1 MPDYSTLLRTSSQA
15 PSTHTQESI
24 RRRSGA
30 HRTIP
35 SPPTVSTNSRQ
46 TAGHQPQDVPQSAVT
61 GHSNG
66 CATAL
71 SPSGA
76 SHFTAIP
83 TRSRRSSIISS
94 RPGLRSCTSRLAAS
108 TNLKVNHDSELFI
121 VPLDTN
127 DDMTTPSAFQA
138 APVAASSASYFSR
151 ISANVQTSAKQLSS
165 LARNGLLTLHRKFP
179 SESFSNARLPT
190 FNSNKPP
197 SPQRRFGLDRAL
209 SGASAKSFLSTADK
223 MTHKWPRPRS
233 SRSIPPGLRPRIIT
247 SSFSTPRRLR
257 QLKGAGGWRQDS
269 MEAILRDSRGLGVNW
284 VGQWTLHKWCL
295 LASVTTVFLLGLTC
309 LVFSLLTW
317 FAGESAGHFPL
328 QL

>member
-35 SPPTVSTNSRQ
+35 SPPTVSTDSRQ
-46 TAGHQPQDVPQSAVT
+46 TAGYQPQDVPQSAVT

-66 CATAL
+66 RATAL

-94 RPGLRSCTSRLAAS
+94 RPGLRSGTSRRAAS
-108 TNLKVNHDSELFI
+108 AKVDHDSELFI

-127 DDMTTPSAFQA
+127 DDTTTPSGAFQA

-165 LARNGLLTLHRKFP
+165 LARNGLLTLHRKFV
-179 SESFSNARLPT
+179 SESLSNARLPT

-209 SGASAKSFLSTADK
+209 SGASAKGFLSTADK
-223 MTHKWPRPRS
+223 MTHRWPRPRS
-233 SRSIPPGLRPRIIT
+233 SRSIPPGLRPLIIT
-247 SSFSTPRRLR
+247 SSFSTGRRLR
-257 QLKGAGGWRQDS
+257 QLKGAGGWSQDS

-317 FAGESAGHFPL
+317 FAGESAGHFPV